1 MDLSNYEMFQNNK
14 AITTVCHPQVKVNKI
29 YPDAHIPTYGTEK
42 AACAD
47 VYAYI
52 PADQADLYD
61 EHGNPII
68 YIRPHETV

>member
-1 MDLSNYEMFQNNK
+1 MNP
-14 AITTVCHPQVKVNKI
+14 IVKVNKI
-29 YPDAHIPTYGTEK
+29 YPDAHIPTYGSAK

-61 EHGNPII
+61 EQGNPII
-68 YIRPHETV
+68 YIRPHETRMIGTGLRFAPADG